1 MIGGRREPYIM
12 LMASLPSLG
21 PLLGSRTP
29 AISATRLE
37 ARLGL
42 LAPEDRATLEALRSG
57 FAWSRLKLGEDDGT
71 FLDRVDGVMALLDSP
86 SLKAVL
92 HDRLELRTLIAALRR
107 RAAGEEAPAAGLRWG
122 YGRIAETIRSH
133 WPEPNFGLGRTFP
146 WITAARAK
154 LDAGDAMG
162 LERLVLQAAWDS
174 ADRHGEGHLFDFE
187 AVAFYFIRWSLA
199 DRWARYDVAIATRRF
214 EALLEAATAD
224 VLPAIESCP

>member
-1 MIGGRREPYIM
+1 MIGGPREPYIM

-21 PLLGSRTP
+21 PLLGSQTP

-42 LAPEDRATLEALRSG
+42 LTPEDRATLEALRSG
-57 FAWSRLKLGEDDGT
+57 FAWSRLKLGEDDAT
-71 FLDRVDGVMALLDSP
+71 FLDRIDGLMARLDSP

-92 HDRLELRTLIAALRR
+92 HDRLQLRTIIAALRR
-107 RAAGEEAPAAGLRWG
+107 RAAGEEAPAADLRWG
-122 YGRIAETIRSH
+122 YGGIVETIRNNWS
-133 WPEPNFGLGRTFP
+133 EPNFGLGRTFP
-146 WITAARAK
+146 WIAAARAK
-154 LDAGDAMG
+154 LEAGDAMG

-187 AVAFYFIRWSLA
+187 AVALYFIRWALA

-214 EALLEAATAD
+214 EALRDAATAD
-224 VLPAIESCP
+224 ALTSIESPP